1 MSYEVLPGKT
11 IGIIGDGITSRY
23 LAQAAHNMGYHI
35 AGYSSYAESVLLK
48 EADYRFVGQED
59 NDDEIESF
67 VALSDIITYTSA
79 WLPMQI
85 TDQLTNQVV
94 PQGTN
99 ILDITDDHALAK
111 AFYESES
118 LNILPYETGSSLDEI
133 AQAGTKLGYPI
144 IVKPV
149 FKHKNIDD
157 QVILRGE
164 WDLGLVAP
172 MIDGSTLL
180 IEPWLD
186 NTQSFVMTAV
196 RSANNEIALYPLR
209 QVQAISANL
218 NSAWTVGNIAD
229 AVVGEITKVTEKL
242 GAALNY
248 VGAYDV
254 TFLLSDHG
262 TLYLRNVIPG
272 LSKTTVLYD
281 VSVNISVA
289 SQHLRAITGQKLADV
304 VFEHAAVYLPITE
317 KEEPLLYRHW
327 QIQSHWQIA
336 MYSFG
341 NLLPQTGHVL
351 AYGTSSE
358 QLLNQ
363 LQVAGIWQFD
373 NE

>member
-317 KEEPLLYRHW
+317 KEGPLLYRHW
-327 QIQSHWQIA
+327 RIQSHWQIA
-336 MYSFG
+336 MYRFG

>member
-1 MSYEVLPGKT
+1 MSYEVLPGTT

-23 LAQAAHNMGYHI
+23 LAQAAHNTGYQI
-35 AGYSSYAESVLLK
+35 AGYSNYEDSVLLK
-48 EADYRFVGQED
+48 EADYRFLGKED

-79 WLPMQI
+79 WLPVQI
-85 TDQLTNQVV
+85 TSQLSNQVV

-133 AQAGTKLGYPI
+133 AQAGTKLGYPL

-196 RSANNEIALYPLR
+196 RGANNEIALYPLR
-209 QVQAISANL
+209 QVKAMPSNL
-218 NSAWTVGNIAD
+218 TGAWTVGNIAD
-229 AVVGEITKVTEKL
+229 AVVDEITKVTEKL
-242 GAALNY
+242 GVALNY

-254 TFLLSDHG
+254 TFLLSEHG

-281 VSVNISVA
+281 ASVNISVA
-289 SQHLRAITGQKLADV
+289 NQHLRAITGQKLTDV
-304 VFEHAAVYLPITE
+304 VFDQSAVYLPITE

-336 MYSFG
+336 TYHYG
-341 NLLPQTGHVL
+341 NLFPQTGHVL
-351 AYGTSSE
+351 ASGTSSE

-373 NE
+373 N